1 MPHYSF
7 FAMRLYCE
15 PNVIDEEQHLKLDNN
30 KLAVGMRVYACSP
43 SMCVKAMPVHVN
55 SGVYLVMK
63 HID

>member
-15 PNVIDEEQHLKLDNN
+15 PNVIDEEQHLKLDTN
-30 KLAVGMRVYACSP
+30 KSAVGMRVYACSP
-43 SMCVKAMPVHVN
+43 STCVKAMPVHVN

>member
-15 PNVIDEEQHLKLDNN
+15 PSVIDEEQHLKLDNN
-30 KLAVGMRVYACSP
+30 GLAVGMRVCACIL
-43 SMCVKAMPVHVN
+43 SMSVKAMPVHVN